1 MPQTSSEASRFSLKK
16 FLLKNRDVHSQNGRL
31 AAKPEASPLA
41 NLLKTSLPTVV
52 DLASQTIMW
61 TIESILIGRISAAAF
76 GGFGMAIQVI
86 VLCMTVL
93 LTFVVGSSLIINRN
107 LGGGDR
113 QEANHIFGQTMIIGS
128 MIAIGL
134 ALFWFFGAT
143 QIFKLIKEGGM
154 EAELAGVRYLR
165 TIAVFSPFIITNF
178 IAVGVIRGIGETKFS
193 MMINLGINALNLVL
207 SPLLIFGFFGL
218 PRLEVQGAAFAA
230 GLSHTAGFVA
240 TFYLVRSRKSKL
252 FLSLREMAQ
261 PNFTTLK
268 RLFKAGFPTT
278 IEQLVWA
285 FGQLVVT
292 SFVALLGIHLL
303 AAHQAFMRIQAIL
316 SMFYMG
322 FGLGAMTLMGQN
334 LGADRQQ
341 LAERT
346 AEVSGWVMYAFVM
359 IVILLLVV
367 FSQPILSVFTSDP
380 KVITAGLLPL
390 TMFALTQLP
399 KAVNNVL
406 MGNLRGAGDLK
417 WLMWLSVAAVI
428 VFEIGANAIVIFL
441 MKGGLLGLWLVH
453 MLDETIRL
461 AANYWRFNRGKWK
474 FLNI

>member
-1 MPQTSSEASRFSLKK
+1 MPRLNAGASRFSLQK
-16 FLLKNRDVHSQNGRL
+16 FLRRDRGPHSPDGRP
-31 AAKPEASPLA
+31 ADKAEASPLA
-41 NLLKTSLPTVV
+41 NLLKTSLPAVV
-52 DLASQTIMW
+52 DLASQTITW
-61 TIESILIGRISAAAF
+61 TIESIFIGRLSAAAF

-107 LGGGDR
+107 LGAGER
-113 QEANHIFGQTMIIGS
+113 REANHIFGQTMIIGS

-143 QIFKLIKEGGM
+143 QIFKLIKEGGQ
-154 EAELAGVRYLR
+154 EAEHAGVIYLR

-178 IAVGVIRGIGETKFS
+178 IALGVIRGIGETKFS
-193 MMINLGINALNLVL
+193 MMINLGLNAVNLVL
-207 SPLLIFGFFGL
+207 SPLLIFGWLGL
-218 PRLEVQGAAFAA
+218 PRLGVQGAAVAA
-230 GLSHTAGFVA
+230 GISHTLGFVA
-240 TFYLVRSRKSKL
+240 TYNLLRSRKSIL

-261 PNFTTLK
+261 PNLATLK

-292 SFVALLGIHLL
+292 SFVAVLGIHLL

-322 FGLGAMTLMGQN
+322 FGLGAMTLMGRN
-334 LGADRQQ
+334 LGAERQQ

-359 IVILLLVV
+359 VVVLLLFV
-367 FSQPILSVFTSDP
+367 FSRPILSIFTADP
-380 KVITAGLLPL
+380 TVIQVGLFPLKV
-390 TMFALTQLP
+390 FALTQLP
-399 KAVNNVL
+399 KAVNGVL

-417 WLMWLSVAAVI
+417 WLMWLSIAAV
-428 VFEIGANAIVIFL
+428 FALEIGANIVVAFWL
-441 MKGGLLGLWLVH
+441 GWGLWGLWLVH
-453 MLDETIRL
+453 MSDETIRF
-461 AANYWRFNRGKWK
+461 AANFWRFNRGKWK
-474 FLNI
+474 FLHL